1 MVCLMLE
8 YVWAPFVSAMLSLAS
23 LDAEDQSNG
32 FVTGGNC
39 AKISGESS
47 VTASPESLF
56 GDLGGFML
64 SGFHTAPDLLSTR
77 PSV

>member
-8 YVWAPFVSAMLSLAS
+8 YVWVPFVSAMVSRLAS

-32 FVTGGNC
+32 FVTGGNR

-47 VTASPESLF
+47 VTASTIIW
-56 GDLGGFML
+56 GLGRLHAFRI
-64 SGFHTAPDLLSTR
+64 SYSTR
-77 PSV
+77 